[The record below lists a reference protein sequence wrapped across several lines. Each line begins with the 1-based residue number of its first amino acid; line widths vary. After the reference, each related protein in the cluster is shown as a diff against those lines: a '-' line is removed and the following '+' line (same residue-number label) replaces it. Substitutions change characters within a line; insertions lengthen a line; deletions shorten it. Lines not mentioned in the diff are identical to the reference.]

1 MAMAKEKIGYAVVGI
16 KGVGRTHIEAVRAL
30 PEEAELVAVCDIDE
44 EAVKACAERYEVP
57 KAVTDF
63 EELLEMEEVQAVS
76 ICTPHFLHR
85 DMTVA
90 ALEAG
95 KHVLCEKPMAVTVK
109 QAEEMVEVAR
119 RAGRVLGISF
129 QHRFRPEVGV
139 MRRLVE
145 EMSPLLWFVWIDC
158 SLRTQAYYDS
168 GDWRGTWWG
177 EGGGVLINQA
187 VHDLDLLQWVFGM
200 PKEVLGSAANLLHDI
215 EVEDTASAIFEYE
228 GGARGTFVAGNVSYP
243 SVYRVQAGLDGGVIL
258 FDGKIRVGRAKERI
272 SEFIKKSPE
281 MWGVPE
287 VEWEEPEIPEVE
299 RKGHVAAVWDFLTAI
314 KEGREPLCPGEEGV
328 KSTELVNAIILST
341 VKGGPVSLPLD
352 REEIERTYEDLKEGK
367 LRLPRFWA

>member
-1 MAMAKEKIGYAVVGI
+1 MPEEGKVGYAVVGI
-16 KGVGRTHIEAVRAL
+16 KGVGRTHIEAVRACG
-30 PEEAELVAVCDIDE
+30 EEADLVAVCDIDE
-44 EAVKACAERYEVP
+44 EAARAVAEKYGVP
-57 KAVTDF
+57 HAVSDF
-63 EELLEMEEVQAVS
+63 EHLLGMDEVEAIS

-109 QAEEMVEVAR
+109 QADEMVEAAR
-119 RAGRVLGISF
+119 RAGKVLAISF

-139 MRRLVE
+139 MRGLVG
-145 EMSPLLWFVWIDC
+145 EMAPLLWLVWIDC

-200 PKEVLGSAANLLHDI
+200 PKVVLGRASNLLHDI
-215 EVEDTASAIFEYE
+215 EVEDMASAVFEYE
-228 GGARGTFVAGNVSYP
+228 NGAQGAFVAGNVSYP
-243 SVYRVQAGLDGGVIL
+243 AVHRVQAGLEGGVVL
-258 FDGKIRVGRAKERI
+258 FDGKLRVGRARERI
-272 SEFIKKSPE
+272 SDFVRKSPE
-281 MWGVPE
+281 MWGAPE
-287 VEWEEPEIPEVE
+287 VEWEEPEVPQVE
-299 RKGHVAAVWDFLTAI
+299 RKGHVAAVHNFLKAVRGQ
-314 KEGREPLCPGEEGV
+314 EEPLCPGEEGV
-328 KSTELVNAIILST
+328 KSLELVNAIVLST

-352 REEIERTYEDLKEGK
+352 RGECEEVYKALREGR
-367 LRLPRFWA
+367 LRLPRFA